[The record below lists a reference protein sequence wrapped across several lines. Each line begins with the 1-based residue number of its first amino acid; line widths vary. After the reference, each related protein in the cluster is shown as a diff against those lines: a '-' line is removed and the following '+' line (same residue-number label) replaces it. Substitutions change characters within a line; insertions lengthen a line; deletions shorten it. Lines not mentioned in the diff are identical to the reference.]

1 MALAGHRSRYHA
13 STSHQPART
22 ISAGSDQG
30 DLSGGHNIRD
40 DSQVVTV
47 VDKDEPQGLVSI
59 KNTEYGVPAPGLG
72 IEVCYLGQEP
82 FGLIEQRQK
91 LC

>member
-1 MALAGHRSRYHA
+1 M
-13 STSHQPART
+13 
-22 ISAGSDQG
+22 
-30 DLSGGHNIRD
+30 
-40 DSQVVTV
+40 VTV

>member
-1 MALAGHRSRYHA
+1 MVA
-13 STSHQPART
+13 
-22 ISAGSDQG
+22 
-30 DLSGGHNIRD
+30 
-40 DSQVVTV
+40 VVNM
-47 VDKDEPQGLVSI
+47 DEPQGLVSI
-59 KNTEYGVPAPGLG
+59 KKSECRVPAPGLG